1 MKAIDILMV
10 EDNPGDIELARIAL
24 EENRLYNRLFVAEN
38 GLEAL
43 RFLRNEEPY
52 LKVPLPD
59 IILLDLN
66 MPVMDGREALKEIK
80 SDPRLRMIPVVILT
94 TSQAE
99 EDVLRSYNL
108 HANCYISKPIDFSQ
122 FIKVVKSIE
131 NFWLSIV
138 KLPGKH

>member
-1 MKAIDILMV
+1 MKSIDILLV
-10 EDNPGDIELARIAL
+10 EDNPGDIELARVAL
-24 EENRLYNRLFVAEN
+24 EENRLYNRLYVVEN
-38 GLEAL
+38 GLEAM
-43 RFLRNEEPY
+43 RFLKKEGPY
-52 LKVPLPD
+52 LEMPMPD
-59 IILLDLN
+59 LIILDLN

-80 SDPRLRMIPVVILT
+80 SDPRFRIIPVVILT

-108 HANCYISKPIDFSQ
+108 HANCYISKPIDFNQ

-131 NFWLSIV
+131 DFWLSIV